1 MQATIV
7 PELEKSRSRE
17 IKFTDLIKMIRFN
30 AIYGWLLIFDVNNF
44 QQLVQVWG
52 KMLATLEVTD
62 Q

>member
-30 AIYGWLLIFDVNNF
+30 AIYGWLLIFVVNNF

-52 KMLATLEVTD
+52 KMLAKLEVTD